1 MLPAALRI
9 GIKIFTLIFS
19 IIFVFFYVLLGI
31 RYNSNLK
38 KLESNNLYINFNFFS
53 KNDWIN
59 FEWKKYFSSNWNLVI
74 YNQTQGCY
82 DINYHWKEKKICWE
96 NGIILNQ
103 NLVSF
108 VDKKIASNYVCQ
120 SSNWIEFIQN
130 FWEPILH
137 FQRYKN
143 IDFLFT
149 QDKIFSC
156 SGKNECNFLTNYSW
170 DLVCFTKKW
179 IIINQNSNNFLYELK

>member
-108 VDKKIASNYVCQ
+108 VDKKIVSNYVCQ